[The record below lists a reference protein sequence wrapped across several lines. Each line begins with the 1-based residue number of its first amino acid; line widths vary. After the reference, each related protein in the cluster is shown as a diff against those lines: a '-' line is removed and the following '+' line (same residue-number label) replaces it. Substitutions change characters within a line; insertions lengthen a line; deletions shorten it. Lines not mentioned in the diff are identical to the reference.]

1 MGSGLI
7 LLLIVGMWL
16 AVLVPMWL
24 KSYDSGANLSSVDR
38 FSDAM
43 RVLSRRHVGVGDR
56 RTLLMPPRPQAVLS
70 RGPGAAL
77 SPSREREARIEAA
90 LARTVST
97 GIAPP
102 VVFGFDGGSPA
113 PDAVATG
120 GVTPA
125 QRRLRTLR
133 VLGGVSAFTLLLAVV
148 GPGGLLLLHLLVDLA
163 LVAFVVSC
171 RRQAVLQAA
180 QRPAVQRPAVQRVSG
195 SSSTE
200 QLVPRQREQSLSQ
213 PVSVSVER
221 SVSLER
227 PAVIRVAG
235 IPERMPSRPAAMAAF
250 VPAQATGPAVDA
262 AGVDLRTAAAV
273 HGAAW
278 SPVPVPVPMYV
289 NMPVAPGPE
298 VRVVDLTHPGKWSD
312 NLLVEDDG
320 LRSFEDDSQLDDL
333 VGRRRAAGDW

>member
-56 RTLLMPPRPQAVLS
+56 RTMLMPPRPQAVLS
-70 RGPGAAL
+70 RGPGAGI
-77 SPSREREARIEAA
+77 SPSRERAARIEAA
-90 LARTVST
+90 LARTLST
-97 GIAPP
+97 GIDPP
-102 VVFGFDGGSPA
+102 VVFGFDGLSAA
-113 PDAVATG
+113 PDAVQSS

-133 VLGGVSAFTLLLAVV
+133 VLGGASVLTLLLAAV
-148 GPGGLLLLHLLVDLA
+148 GPGALVLLHVLVDLL

-171 RRQAVLQAA
+171 RRQAVLQAG
-180 QRPAVQRPAVQRVSG
+180 QRSDSQRGPG
-195 SSSTE
+195 PSSAE
-200 QLVPRQREQSLSQ
+200 PLVPRQREQSVRQ
-213 PVSVSVER
+213 PVPVPVQ
-221 SVSLER
+221 R
-227 PAVIRVAG
+227 PAVVRVAG
-235 IPERMPSRPAAMAAF
+235 IPERMPARPAALATF
-250 VPAQATGPAVDA
+250 VPAQAVGRTVET

-289 NMPVAPGPE
+289 NKPVAPGPE